1 MNDDTHGAGDR
12 RDDDD
17 GRAGQDSHRRTLLHV
32 IDKFSMSDGHP
43 SSCTKL
49 LADWAE
55 LHDPARFA
63 VHFCGLQRDGGARY
77 LEERGHVVHTIE
89 RGKISPAIA
98 RDIVSLARQL
108 GAHLLHLHGYSAAN
122 FGRLAARQLD
132 IPAVVH
138 EHAILK
144 VKPHQFLADLVL
156 RGYTDC
162 GVAISNAVR
171 EFMVRGRCIPRRR
184 IEVIHN
190 GVRLERFADVAP
202 ERVAALRT
210 ALGLADDAVVIGT
223 VTRLRE
229 EKGNRYLVDAA
240 ARLLRQFP
248 RAVVL
253 VLGDGP
259 ERSFLEARARRH
271 GIDPER
277 FKMPGFQEDIPAALS
292 LMQIAVV
299 PSIREGLSLAVL
311 EAMAA
316 GKPIVATQVG
326 GILELVAHEE
336 SAILV
341 PPADG
346 AALAAGIERLVAA
359 PETGVTLAARARA
372 RSRRFSI
379 EHNVRRLEELYERL
393 FDEHARS
400 HAGQRGQRIAA

>member
-1 MNDDTHGAGDR
+1 MHDDTRSASGG
-12 RDDDD
+12 RDGHDAHDD
-17 GRAGQDSHRRTLLHV
+17 HRRTLLHV

-55 LHDPARFA
+55 LHDPGRFA
-63 VHFCGLQRDGGARY
+63 VHFCGLQRDGGGRY
-77 LEERGHVVHTIE
+77 LEERGHLVHYIE
-89 RGKISPAIA
+89 RGKVSPAIA
-98 RDIVSLARQL
+98 SDIAALARHL
-108 GAHLLHLHGYSAAN
+108 GADLLHLHGYSAAN
-122 FGRLAARQLD
+122 FGRLAGRRLG

-144 VKPHQFLADLVL
+144 VKPHQFLADLAL
-156 RGYTDC
+156 RGHTDC

-171 EFMVRGRCIPRRR
+171 EFMVRGRCVPRRR

-190 GVRLERFADVAP
+190 GIRLERFAEVAP

-210 ALGLADDAVVIGT
+210 ALGIAEDAVVIGT

-229 EKGNRYLVDAA
+229 EKGNRYLIDAA

-248 RAVVL
+248 QAVVL

-259 ERSFLEARARRH
+259 ERADLEARARRH
-271 GIDPER
+271 GIDPGR
-277 FKMPGFQEDIPAALS
+277 LRMPGFQEDVPAALA
-292 LMQIAVV
+292 LMRIAVV

-316 GKPIVATQVG
+316 GKPIVATCVG

-336 SAILV
+336 TAILV

-346 AALAAGIERLVAA
+346 DALAAGVARLLSSPEEAA
-359 PETGVTLAARARA
+359 TLAARACE
-372 RSRRFSI
+372 RSRSFSI
-379 EHNVRRLEELYERL
+379 EHNVERLEALYERL
-393 FDEHARS
+393 ISEHARS
-400 HAGQRGQRIAA
+400 QAGARGQRIAA